1 MALVLT
7 GVAQY
12 EEEIRKSR
20 FLAIA
25 APVRSPDEAAAFLE
39 SVRMPQATH
48 NCWAWRIG
56 QTYRFHD
63 DGEPGGTAGRPILQ
77 AIDGQ
82 DCDRVAV
89 MVVRWFGGTKLGTGG
104 LVRAYGGVAAECLR
118 RADKTTWVDER
129 RIRCD
134 CGFSDIERVRARLQE
149 AGVRIEDEIYG
160 ADGVT
165 WTLVVP
171 AVRCAE
177 IEALY
182 VDLTRGRSAWV
193 VLDGA
198 DPD

>member
-25 APVRSPDEAAAFLE
+25 APVRDPDEAAAFLE
-39 SVRMPQATH
+39 SMRRPQATH

-56 QTYRFHD
+56 QAYRFHD

-118 RADKTTWVDER
+118 QADKTPWVDER
-129 RIRCD
+129 RIQCD
-134 CGFSDIERVRARLQE
+134 CGFSDMDRVRARLQE
-149 AGVRIEDEIYG
+149 AGARIEAETYG
-160 ADGVT
+160 ADGVS
-165 WTLVVP
+165 WTL
-171 AVRCAE
+171 AIAAAHCAAL
-177 IEALY
+177 EALY
-182 VDLTRGRSAWV
+182 IDLTRGRGNWV
-193 VLDGA
+193 VLDA
-198 DPD
+198 IDP

>member
-39 SVRMPQATH
+39 SVRIPQATH

-118 RADKTTWVDER
+118 RADKTPWVDER

-149 AGVRIEDEIYG
+149 AGVRIEDETYG

-171 AVRCAE
+171 AARCAE